1 MPINARHVQTEQ
13 PELTVRTLP
22 CLPVCEPPAA
32 RMLAENRYYIQ
43 CQSRQRAHWQVS
55 IWVGTVPC
63 TGPAKKSLKRKG
75 GGLAGLWSGNT
86 PETKSMG
93 DQSCLSPGD
102 AAKHQDE
109 PWNLPNN
116 TRRQRPWLP
125 TVIYCTHWVNTLA
138 NKGGTNKDTGT
149 GKSANRCSR
158 RRRWNDLWKANRS
171 PLSSNTALWNIPQ
184 QWQPFLNS
192 CIDQHSVNS

>member
-22 CLPVCEPPAA
+22 ACLSVSLQQPVCWLKNATTSSVRA
-32 RMLAENRYYIQ
+32 DKGHTGRSLFGLALFHAPVLQKNLW
-43 CQSRQRAHWQVS
+43 S
-55 IWVGTVPC
+55 
-63 TGPAKKSLKRKG
+63 KRG

-102 AAKHQDE
+102 AAKHQDK

-184 QWQPFLNS
+184 QRQPF
-192 CIDQHSVNS
+192 